1 MFQMMPKRTV
11 FVPKGLV
18 SGVKLRAVIVAR
30 AVRAKF
36 TLSSSVEMT
45 DHRFPSMTL
54 LWTHNVCSLKVTQAT
69 AAILVETKG
78 S

>member
-1 MFQMMPKRTV
+1 MFQMMTKRTV
-11 FVPKGLV
+11 FAPKGLV
-18 SGVKLRAVIVAR
+18 SGVKRRAVIVAK

-36 TLSSSVEMT
+36 TLRSSVE
-45 DHRFPSMTL
+45 MTL